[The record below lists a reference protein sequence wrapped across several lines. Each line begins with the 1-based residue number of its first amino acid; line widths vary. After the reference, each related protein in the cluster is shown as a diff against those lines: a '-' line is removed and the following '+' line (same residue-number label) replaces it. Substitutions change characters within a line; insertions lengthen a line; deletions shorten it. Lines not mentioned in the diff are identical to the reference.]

1 MLLSVSYYLLN
12 IDVGSLF
19 SEVLQRINFGV
30 LLFSD
35 HLLHYVEESDRWLGA
50 DSILEGAQQSI
61 ITKSFQFIFECSII
75 MSSYIAL
82 CLRQEQKVQCFYN
95 IMVFAFFMCRLVH
108 GYEILARMFGQL
120 YIYWFIPFG
129 YSLYIFQKSGCLTL
143 KRVFRIDARMYN
155 HCLFLFMSILGTF
168 YLFKS

>member
-95 IMVFAFFMCRLVH
+95 IMVLHFLCVDWCMDMKYWLECL
-108 GYEILARMFGQL
+108 GN
-120 YIYWFIPFG
+120 YIYIGLYLLDILFIF
-129 YSLYIFQKSGCLTL
+129 FQKIRLPYAQKG
-143 KRVFRIDARMYN
+143 I
-155 HCLFLFMSILGTF
+155 
-168 YLFKS
+168 